1 MKKIIYSLSVI
12 VAVAA
17 LVAGVTTAFY
27 NDEETSSGNVLAAG
41 AIDLGV
47 DNASYYNGLPNPGTS
62 WALDWDL
69 DVGSLGDNPA
79 TDQVVETDFIQLL
92 PRLFFNFDDL
102 KPGDWG
108 EDTISLHVKDNES
121 WACMDV
127 SLTSNDDNG
136 INEPEGDD
144 GDVTDGPG
152 NGELQNYI
160 QFVWWADDGDN
171 VLEDNEVA
179 SAFVDDEP
187 LANADDFQVVLA
199 DSTGNGIFQPGTNND
214 PLAGNTP
221 YYIGKAW
228 CFGELTLTPVTQ
240 GLGVNPTTED
250 GISCDG
256 SGLNN
261 ITQTDSVTGDISFS
275 AVQERHQPDFK
286 CDCDP
291 TGSSVVSDTSNTVV
305 GDEDGFSVALTFIH
319 SAWTASIPGATW
331 IWEENPVQ
339 SPTTDETYTF
349 VKTFNVSG
357 TVTSAVIDIATD
369 NFYTLKINGV
379 TIGSEQANENNFQL
393 ATQDQYV
400 VTNLVTGANTIEVIA
415 TNKGLANS
423 TPASNPAGVLY
434 KLTYVANNCR

>member
-1 MKKIIYSLSVI
+1 MRKLIISTSTLLAVI
-12 VAVAA
+12 AI
-17 LVAGVTTAFY
+17 VAGVTTAFY
-27 NDEETSSGNVLAAG
+27 NDVETSSGNTLSAG
-41 AIDLGV
+41 AIDLGI
-47 DNASYYNGLPNPGTS
+47 DNTSYYNGVLNPGTS
-62 WALDWDL
+62 WQLTYELDDL
-69 DVGSLGDNPA
+69 LGPA
-79 TDQVVETDFIQLL
+79 IDIEGDETGEY
-92 PRLFFNFDDL
+92 LFFNFFDL

-108 EDTISLHVKDNES
+108 EDTISIHVKDNDA
-121 WACMDV
+121 WACMSID
-127 SLTSNDDNG
+127 LTKNDDNG
-136 INEPEGDD
+136 LTEPESKVDQTIGL
-144 GDVTDGPG
+144 G

-171 VLEDNEVA
+171 VLETDEA
-179 SAFVDDEP
+179 PSAFVSDQP
-187 LANADDFQVVLA
+187 LSEADDLDVILA
-199 DSTGNGIFQPGTNND
+199 DSTGNGIFQPGSNSD